1 MRKTLLTLAA
11 TAAIGFAG
19 FSVASA
25 APMNP
30 APLTQ
35 AGAAINDT
43 TTVQHWR
50 WGSGGHWRW
59 GSRGGCRRCN
69 AWRCWRVC

>member
-1 MRKTLLTLAA
+1 MRKTVLTL
-11 TAAIGFAG
+11 
-19 FSVASA
+19 VASA
-25 APMNP
+25 AIGLAGISLASAGPVAP

-35 AGAAINDT
+35 AGSAIDNAT
-43 TTVQHWR
+43 PVQ
-50 WGSGGHWRW
+50 HWRW